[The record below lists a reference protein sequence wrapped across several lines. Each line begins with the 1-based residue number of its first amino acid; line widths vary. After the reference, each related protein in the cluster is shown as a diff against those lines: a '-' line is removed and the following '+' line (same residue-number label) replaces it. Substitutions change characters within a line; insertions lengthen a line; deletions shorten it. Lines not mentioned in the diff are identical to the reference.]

1 MQDKERRFADG
12 GGEARLMD
20 GIAELLNLNEEQR
33 RVLNSEARR
42 RAVSAGAGTGKT
54 RLLVACCLAE
64 LEAGADIDSIVAIT
78 FTENAAAEL
87 KRRLEDAV
95 LLYLERFGER
105 GGINARTAAGIRGAR
120 IGTIHGLAMG
130 IVRENLALTPFPAGF
145 EIGEPA
151 ELRADRERAVL
162 ETVLALRGDGDFDEL
177 LETELFNLDAVLEN
191 ISAIIEAASRKHL
204 PLPLPPPRLTE
215 APDGGD
221 INGMIEAG
229 ESVFSSAAAKRRFQ
243 KAKDLAAGGSG
254 TSCRDFVRMAGEM
267 EKVLEMKTASA
278 EEKAAAGGMAR
289 RAVWEA
295 DILNVRLTERY
306 LKAAGAAMERYAE
319 IKARGG
325 RAEYEDLLFC
335 AARVLEENRTAR
347 EHYGGLFKLVVVD
360 EFQDTDPLQNRIITL
375 LCEGGAKLLVVG
387 DILQSIYGF
396 RGAETGLFLQT
407 LGGGEFEAFRLPVNY
422 RAAGQLLDFLNRFFE
437 NIVSGY
443 EPMKAAGRRGGVFRA
458 LPARGKSA
466 DEKRRSEAEDIAR
479 EIGGLAAEG
488 RRYSDI
494 ALIFRRRANT
504 GVYGRALARAGIPF
518 TTGGEMFFFS
528 LPEVRDMVSMLRF
541 MANPLDE
548 TAQAAVLRSPFFGIP
563 DAGLARYFREK
574 KSAGAGFF
582 RSPPHGGEEWE
593 EAARYLASVI
603 RAGEREDFSS
613 PAAAARFAAYRLGY
627 AACAAGDGGR
637 VRSNVIK
644 FTAICAAL
652 ARKGVGTAGAVSR
665 FDAGKNDP
673 RPESAEEERD
683 AVSLITSHGAKGLE
697 FPVVFLADTDYGPVS
712 RRGRVAAD
720 SSQIM
725 VCHEGCNA
733 GRWREIAGAGE
744 AEEEERI
751 LYVALTRA
759 SGAVFTRLH
768 ETPKAGSFAAM
779 VKTALEKMADSGGEY
794 GDMPAPAPPP
804 ETAGAET
811 PPSEA
816 TAETLR
822 PLYEPGEDEAEETPP
837 FCAVAKTETGEVIH
851 RFFELWDFSPESIG
865 GVADFVIGERFFG
878 RDGLKSGITRCAR
891 NVLRSPLAEMAA
903 NARSARREY
912 EFTVETGGAARGGK
926 IDLLL
931 ETDEGMVV
939 VDYKYTDSSDV
950 GKYEEQ
956 MDFYCAAIEKIHG
969 QKPARRYICILPP
982 ADMIEI

>member
-1 MQDKERRFADG
+1 
-12 GGEARLMD
+12 MD

-87 KRRLEDAV
+87 KRRLEEAV
-95 LLYLERFGER
+95 RLYPERFGER

-130 IVRENLALTPFPAGF
+130 IVRENLSLTPFPAGF

-162 ETVLALRGDGDFDEL
+162 ETVLALRGNGDFDEL
-177 LETELFNLDAVLEN
+177 LETELFNLDAVLGN

-204 PLPLPPPRLTE
+204 PFPLPPPRLTE
-215 APDGGD
+215 TPDGGD

-229 ESVFSSAAAKRRFQ
+229 ERVFSSAAAKRRFQ
-243 KAKDLAAGGSG
+243 KAKDLAAAGGG
-254 TSCRDFVRMAGEM
+254 TSCRDFVRIAGEM

-278 EEKAAAGGMAR
+278 EEKTAAGDMAR

-295 DILNVRLTERY
+295 DILNIRLTERY
-306 LKAAGAAMERYAE
+306 LKAAGAAMERYAD

-335 AARVLEENRTAR
+335 ASRILEENRAAR

-387 DILQSIYGF
+387 DVLQSIYGF

-407 LGGGEFEAFRLPVNY
+407 LGGGEFEPFRLPVNY
-422 RAAGQLLDFLNRFFE
+422 RAAGGLLDFLNRFFE
-437 NIVSGY
+437 NIVRGY
-443 EPMKAAGRRGGVFRA
+443 EPMRAAGRSDGVFRA

-466 DEKRRSEAEDIAR
+466 DEKRRNEAEDIAR
-479 EIGGLAAEG
+479 EISALAAEG

-494 ALIFRRRANT
+494 ALIFRRRTNT
-504 GVYGRALARAGIPF
+504 GIYGRALARAGIPF

-548 TAQAAVLRSPFFGIP
+548 TAQAAVLRSPFFGIS

-574 KSAGAGFF
+574 GKIKGAGAEFF
-582 RSPPHGGEEWE
+582 RSAPKGGEEWE

-613 PAAAARFAAYRLGY
+613 PAVAARFAAYRLGY

-637 VRSNVIK
+637 ARSNVIK
-644 FTAICAAL
+644 FTAICADL
-652 ARKGVGTAGAVSR
+652 ARKGVGTAGAVGR
-665 FDAGKNDP
+665 FDAGKDDP
-673 RPESAEEERD
+673 RPESAEEEERD

-697 FPVVFLADTDYGPVS
+697 FPVVFLADTDYAPVS

-720 SSQIM
+720 SSRIM

-779 VKTALEKMADSGGEY
+779 VKTALGKMPDSGGEY
-794 GDMPAPAPPP
+794 GDMPDIAPPSVQVRARP
-804 ETAGAET
+804 CQSL
-811 PPSEA
+811 PPP

-822 PLYEPGEDEAEETPP
+822 PLYEAGEDTAEQTPP
-837 FCAVAKTETGEVIH
+837 FCGVAKTETGEVIH

-878 RDGLKSGITRCAR
+878 KDGLKSGIARCAR

-912 EFTVETGGAARGGK
+912 EFTVETGGGARGGK

-956 MDFYCAAIEKIHG
+956 MDFYSAAIEKIHG
-969 QKPARRYICILPP
+969 RKPARRYICILPP